1 VKSATVI
8 LRRLDPARDAEALHE
23 IFGDEESCLYMPGPA
38 TASIAETHALLV
50 DWTPSGDDTSWAV
63 CDAPGGRALGRIALI
78 ARGRDVWE
86 AACMVSPRARG
97 RGLAAAALAQA
108 IDLIFD
114 VRGARR
120 VFADVDPDNHA
131 SIRTFEKLG
140 FTREGVLRGNW
151 KTHIGER
158 DSVILGLL
166 AGDPRPWRA
175 AHGTAAANA

>member
-1 VKSATVI
+1 MKRAAVL
-8 LRRLDPARDAEALHE
+8 LRPLDPARDAQALHE

-38 TASIAETHALLV
+38 TANVAETQALLV
-50 DWTPSGDDTSWAV
+50 RWTPPTDDTSWAV
-63 CDAPGGRALGRIALI
+63 CDAPSGPALGRIALFTQ
-78 ARGRDVWE
+78 GRDVWE
-86 AACMVSPRARG
+86 AACMICPRARG

-108 IDLIFD
+108 IDMIFAT
-114 VRGARR
+114 RGARR

-158 DSVILGLL
+158 DSVIFGLL

-175 AHGTAAANA
+175 APARDGA